1 MIGDLAT
8 VYVAEIM
15 RRIKSRPFLL
25 GLLVGVFAIVVLLKL
40 PSLLIGV
47 VSGSKTAILI
57 GEPSLTARAE
67 PLLSD
72 DYKIVGSQN
81 SGPVDDAL
89 LKRKHASAAIE
100 LHSDA
105 TGLRVTV
112 YAHDP
117 GGVGQSDLRRDLL
130 PLQLQLTTGRSAA
143 GVSKITAIPVTIQ
156 AVGSRFASA
165 DLASA
170 AKGVAYTLLFLLY
183 LLTILNSQLVMSSVA
198 EEKTSRIAELLIASV
213 NPSALLAGKVLASAT
228 LGFLQL
234 AVWIGAAV
242 FLSGGS
248 STAQGHA
255 GSNADQLMSFANALN
270 VITPGLIAAFLIW
283 FIIGFLQ
290 LSTLFAGAASLINRT
305 EDLGSISFPL
315 VMPIVAAFLIAI
327 TGLAAP
333 DTPLV
338 VICSFIPLLA
348 PFVMFVRIAVSNVPL
363 WQIGLSLAINIVA
376 LYLIAVLAG
385 KIYRVGMLLYGRA
398 PSLRQVWSVIT
409 SPN

>member
-8 VYVAEIM
+8 VYTAEIM
-15 RRIKSRPFLL
+15 RRIKSRPFLV
-25 GLLVGVFAIVVLLKL
+25 GLVVGVFAIVVLLKL

-47 VSGSKTAILI
+47 ISGSKTAILI
-57 GEPSLTARAE
+57 GEPSLTARAK

-72 DYKIVGSQN
+72 DYKIVGSQS
-81 SGPVDDAL
+81 SGPIDDAL
-89 LKRKHASAAIE
+89 LKRNHASAAIE

-105 TGLRVTV
+105 AGLHVTV

-117 GGVGQSDLRRDLL
+117 GGVGQGDLRRDLL
-130 PLQLQLTTGRSAA
+130 PLQLQLMTGRNAA
-143 GVSKITAIPVTIQ
+143 GVSKITTIPVTIQ
-156 AVGSRFASA
+156 AVASRFASA
-165 DLASA
+165 DLATA

-234 AVWIGAAV
+234 AIWIGTAI

-248 STAQGHA
+248 STSPTH
-255 GSNADQLMSFANALN
+255 GSSEQLMSFANALD
-270 VITPGLIAAFLIW
+270 VITPGLIAAFLVW

-290 LSTLFAGAASLINRT
+290 LSTLFAAAASLINRT
-305 EDLGSISFPL
+305 EDLGSIAFPL

-333 DTPLV
+333 DSPLV
-338 VICSFIPLLA
+338 VVCSYIPLLA

-363 WQIGLSLAINIVA
+363 WQIAVSLAINLVA
-376 LYLIAVLAG
+376 LYLIAILAG
-385 KIYRVGMLLYGRA
+385 KIYRVGMLLYGRP
-398 PSLRQVWSVIT
+398 PSIRQIWSVL
-409 SPN
+409 SSSN

>member
-15 RRIKSRPFLL
+15 RRIKSRPFLV
-25 GLLVGVFAIVVLLKL
+25 GLIVGVFAIVVLLKL
-40 PSLLIGV
+40 PSLLVGV
-47 VSGSKTAILI
+47 ISGSKTAILI
-57 GEPSLTARAE
+57 GEPSLTTRAA

-72 DYKIVGSQN
+72 DYKIVGSQS

-89 LKRKHASAAIE
+89 LKRKHASTAIE

-105 TGLRVTV
+105 AGLHVTV

-117 GGVGQSDLRRDLL
+117 GGVGQGDLRRDLL
-130 PLQLQLTTGRSAA
+130 PLQLQLITGRNAA
-143 GVSKITAIPVTIQ
+143 GVAKLTTIPVTIQ
-156 AVGSRFASA
+156 AVASRFASA
-165 DLASA
+165 DLATA

-234 AVWIGAAV
+234 AIWIGTAV

-248 STAQGHA
+248 SAPHG
-255 GSNADQLMSFANALN
+255 GSTGEQLMSFANALD

-290 LSTLFAGAASLINRT
+290 LSTLFAAAASLINRT
-305 EDLGSISFPL
+305 EDLGSIAFPL

-333 DTPLV
+333 DSPLV
-338 VICSFIPLLA
+338 VVCSYIPLLA
-348 PFVMFVRIAVSNVPL
+348 PFVMFVRMAVSTVPL
-363 WQIGLSLAINIVA
+363 WQVAISLAINLVA
-376 LYLIAVLAG
+376 LYLIAILAG
-385 KIYRVGMLLYGRA
+385 KIYRVGMLLYGRP
-398 PSLRQVWSVIT
+398 PSIRQIWSVL
-409 SPN
+409 SSSN